1 DEAQETTTDVAVLDA
16 ATTAAGAP
24 GGGVSH
30 GAQTSRPA
38 TRPKTAKL
46 VSANGHTRRL
56 RRGGGAGT
64 GAPQLGGAPLGAPHP
79 GAPPLGVPHAG
90 IPPPGAPTPGTPG

>member
-1 DEAQETTTDVAVLDA
+1 MDAAQETTTDVAVLDV

-38 TRPKTAKL
+38 TRPKTSTP
-46 VSANGHTRRL
+46 VSARGHTRRL
-56 RRGGGAGT
+56 RRAGGGT
-64 GAPQLGGAPLGAPHP
+64 GGPQPGGAELGGAEPGGDVELG
-79 GAPPLGVPHAG
+79 GAEEVG
-90 IPPPGAPTPGTPG
+90 